1 MDLHASAFAGF
12 KSYIRA
18 LDKTKAELLAMAAAF
33 ADGIEDVT
41 ITSIGTEGTSSSGQ
55 IGQLPK
61 EQKLAAIMEVY
72 QEGTGGRQLGTFAN
86 FGTVTSPV

>member
-1 MDLHASAFAGF
+1 MDLHASAFSGF
-12 KSYIRA
+12 KAYIRS
-18 LDKTKAELLAMAAAF
+18 LGKNRAELLAMATAL

-72 QEGTGGRQLGTFAN
+72 QEGNGGRQLGTFAD